1 MRVNHMLVN
10 LTKREIQQI
19 IDALNEQECGFQS
32 SEEIRLQLQDKLN
45 GIIDA
50 CTCKLQGE
58 N

>member
-1 MRVNHMLVN
+1 MLVN
-10 LTKREIQQI
+10 LTKREIQQL